1 MARCTQT
8 GPAIEDFGGDSRDME
23 GRLIVVSG
31 PSGAGKTSLGRALV
45 DQVERLRFSVSH
57 TTRRPRHGE
66 RHGVEYFFV
75 SEGGFRDMVAR
86 DQFLEHARVH
96 GHYYGTSRKW
106 VRECLGSGQDVLLD
120 IDVQGARQIMDQVR
134 NALTILILPP
144 SRMELE
150 RRLTERGLDRKAVI
164 RRRMKRAAE
173 EVAAYKRYRYVIIND
188 SLEDALLELK
198 SVVGSH
204 GSDPGG
210 PVQNTGRIQEVIR
223 TFEEAE

>member
-1 MARCTQT
+1 M
-8 GPAIEDFGGDSRDME
+8 
-23 GRLIVVSG
+23 SG

-45 DQVERLRFSVSH
+45 DQVECLRFSVSH
-57 TTRRPRHGE
+57 TTRRPRQGE

-75 SEGGFRDMVAR
+75 SEGEFRDMAAR

-96 GHYYGTSRKW
+96 GHYYGTSRQW

-134 NALTILILPP
+134 DALTFLILPP

-150 RRLTERGLDRKAVI
+150 RRLTERGLDRKSVI
-164 RRRMKRAAE
+164 RRRMERAAE
-173 EVAAYKRYRYVIIND
+173 EVSAYKRYRYVIIND

-198 SVVGSH
+198 LVVGSH
-204 GSDPGG
+204 DPHRGG
-210 PVQNTGRIQEVIR
+210 PDRNTGRIQEVIR